1 VCLTLLE
8 YYDPNYDHL
17 SLLLIKKLTMG
28 YSNNV
33 HCHSCFTSHLC
44 NGQTA
49 QLAVTSLSMTLV
61 WFPHFAA
68 FRLAWI
74 WRTYSV
80 TMTWN
85 LGASLLDEETLRPA
99 FLRAWVTCFW
109 AFWKWTV
116 QSAGAV
122 DLSIGFPH
130 VIGPAWAL
138 EYIANQKN
146 LMISGKSTD

>member
-1 VCLTLLE
+1 MIISPLFTQDWSGKHLTL
-8 YYDPNYDHL
+8 
-17 SLLLIKKLTMG
+17 G

-33 HCHSCFTSHLC
+33 YSCFISHLY
-44 NGQTA
+44 NGETA
-49 QLAVTSLSMTLV
+49 QLAVTSLSMTLLR
-61 WFPHFAA
+61 FPLSAA
-68 FRLAWI
+68 FLLNWI

-85 LGASLLDEETLRPA
+85 LGASLLDEETLSPA

-109 AFWKWTV
+109 AFWTWMV
-116 QSAGAV
+116 QREGAV

-138 EYIANQKN
+138 EYIANQGN
-146 LMISGKSTD
+146 LTISGKSIDSQHHS